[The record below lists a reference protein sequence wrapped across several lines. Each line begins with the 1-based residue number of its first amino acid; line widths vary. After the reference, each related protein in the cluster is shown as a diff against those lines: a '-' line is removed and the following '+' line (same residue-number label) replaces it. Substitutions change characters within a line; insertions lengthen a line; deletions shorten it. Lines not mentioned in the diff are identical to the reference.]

1 MSDTD
6 GKPDFKNIKPKKAFL
21 LCGGPNIE
29 NGNNADEISDTTIIG
44 SPTN

>member
-1 MSDTD
+1 MDNE

-21 LCGGPNIE
+21 LCGDTNIE
-29 NGNNADEISDTTIIG
+29 NGNHPNDFHDTTIIG